1 MKIKGLL
8 VTLLALVLLAGCAKD
23 SKDAPIK
30 IGVPG
35 AQSGDLAS
43 YGIPTVRAVEI
54 YAELWNKKGGVL
66 GRQIQVLAEDESCKP
81 ELATN
86 VAAKLVGEKVDG
98 IIGHICSGTTKAAM
112 GIYRDAKIVAITPSA
127 TSNDLTDSGE
137 YPNFFR
143 AIAKDSFQAVT
154 AAKLV
159 SSLGFKQV
167 AILHDKGDYGK
178 SFATAVK
185 DILEKEGNVKV
196 TLFDGITVGAV
207 DYSAILNK
215 VGGAGAEAVVFGGY
229 HPEASK
235 LVTQMKKSNMDIA
248 FISDDGV
255 KDDTFIQVAKEFAEG
270 VYATGPQDTSSS
282 TMAQEAIKLHE
293 EKYGEKPGAFFLNAC
308 AAIESLLKA
317 IEIAGTTDY
326 DAVRKALQSNKFD
339 TTLGKIG
346 FSQTG
351 DPIGVEFTPF
361 QVVNGKYVE
370 VKY

>member
-1 MKIKGLL
+1 M
-8 VTLLALVLLAGCAKD
+8 LASC
-23 SKDAPIK
+23 SKEAATNATIK

-54 YAELWNKKGGVL
+54 YTEMWNAKGGVL
-66 GRQIQVLAEDESCKP
+66 GRKIEFFAEDESCKP

-86 VAAKLVGEKVDG
+86 VAAKLVGMKVDG

-112 GIYRDAKIVAITPSA
+112 SIYRDANIVAITPSA
-127 TSNDLTDSGE
+127 TSNDLTDGE

-154 AAKLV
+154 AANLV
-159 SSLGFKQV
+159 KDLGLKKIAV
-167 AILHDKGDYGK
+167 LHDKGDYGK

-185 DILEKEGNVKV
+185 ELVEAEGV
-196 TLFDGITVGAV
+196 TEVVLFDGITVGAV
-207 DYSAILNK
+207 DYSAIINK
-215 VGGAGAEAVVFGGY
+215 VSGSNADAVVYGGY

-235 LVTQMKKSNMDIA
+235 LVTQMKKSNNDIP

-255 KDDTFIQVAKEFAEG
+255 KDNTFIQVAREYAEG
-270 VYATGPQDTSSS
+270 VYATGPEDTSSNK
-282 TMAQEAIKLHE
+282 MAQEAIKLHE
-293 EKYGEKPGAFFLNAC
+293 EKYGEQPGAFFLNAC

-326 DAVRKALQSNKFD
+326 EAVRKALQSNRFD
-339 TTLGKIG
+339 TTLGNIG
-346 FSQTG
+346 FSETG
-351 DPIGVEFTPF
+351 DPIGVEFKPF
-361 QVVNGKYVE
+361 QVKDGVYVE
-370 VKY
+370 VK

>member
-1 MKIKGLL
+1 MKFKGLL
-8 VTLLALVLLAGCAKD
+8 LAIAALLLFTGC
-23 SKDAPIK
+23 SKETSNTIK

-43 YGIPTVRAVEI
+43 YGIPTVKAVEI
-54 YAELWNKKGGVL
+54 YTEMWNEKGGLL
-66 GRQIQVLAEDESCKP
+66 GRQIEMFAEDESCKP

-86 VAAKLVGEKVDG
+86 VAAKLVGMKVDG

-112 GIYRDAKIVAITPSA
+112 SIYRDANIVAITPSA
-127 TSNDLTDSGE
+127 TSNDLTNGD

-154 AAKLV
+154 AANLVEKLN
-159 SSLGFKQV
+159 LKTV

-178 SFATAVK
+178 SFATAIK
-185 DILEKEGNVKV
+185 DILEEDGKTEVV
-196 TLFDGITVGAV
+196 LFDGITVGAV
-207 DYSAILNK
+207 DYSAIINK
-215 VGGAGAEAVVFGGY
+215 VSGSGASAVVFGGY

-235 LVTQMKKSNMDIA
+235 LITQMKKANIDLP

-255 KDDTFIQVAKEFAEG
+255 KDDTFIQVAREFAEG
-270 VYATGPQDTSSS
+270 VYATGPEDTSSNE
-282 TMAQEAIKLHE
+282 MAKEAIRIHI

-326 DAVRKALQSNKFD
+326 DAVRNALQSNRFD
-339 TTLGKIG
+339 TTLGNIG
-346 FSQTG
+346 FSETG
-351 DPIGVEFTPF
+351 DPIGVEFKAF
-361 QVVNGKYVE
+361 QVQNGKYVE
-370 VKY
+370 VK